1 MNAITKT
8 LPSKRSDVVKG
19 DGCYYAYTAKQLES
33 HHIYIGMFEIQAHK
47 DQNNR
52 VFWPLPGGQIT
63 TSKRTARECAVKASK
78 LITAGVNHEPLN
90 C

>member
-19 DGCYYAYTAKQLES
+19 DGYYAYTLEQLQG
-33 HHIYIGMFEIQAHK
+33 HNIYIGMFEIQAQR

-52 VFWPLPGGQIT
+52 VYWILPGGQTT
-63 TSKRTARECAVKASK
+63 TSKRQARHIAQQASK
-78 LITAGVNHEPLN
+78 LMTAGAHYEPLN
-90 C
+90 Y